1 MSSYSEAELIAL
13 RKAYASGALQVRY
26 GDKQITYASRQDLK
40 ARIAELEASIT
51 GRRPVR
57 QVRVV
62 TSKGF

>member
-51 GRRPVR
+51 GRRQVR

>member
-40 ARIAELEASIT
+40 ARIAELEAAIT

-57 QVRVV
+57 QVRIV